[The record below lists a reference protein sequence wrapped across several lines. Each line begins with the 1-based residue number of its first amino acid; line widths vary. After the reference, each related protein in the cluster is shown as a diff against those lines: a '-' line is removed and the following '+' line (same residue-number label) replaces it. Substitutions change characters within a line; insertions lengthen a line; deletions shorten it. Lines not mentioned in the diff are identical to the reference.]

1 MTTEIAETRTDVVGT
16 RLKRVEDPRLITGAA
31 KYIDDLKLTGMAYVA
46 ILRSPHAHARIN
58 GIDTTRAAAHPGVVA
73 VYTGKD
79 FEQLPALPCA
89 WQAAGVENFVATPRV
104 LEIDRV
110 TFTGAGVA
118 AVVAETRTA
127 AEDALALI
135 DVDWEPIETV
145 VDPERA
151 VAEGAPQLHEVAPRN
166 VVMEWECGDAEATD
180 RALAEAEVVVEQRLV
195 NQRLLPT
202 PMEGRGAVAEY
213 DPATGS
219 YTLWVTSQAPH
230 VLRLVMTAFVLGIPE
245 TKLRCIAPQVG
256 GAFGT
261 KIFVYPEYVLVVAL
275 AEKTGRPVK
284 WIESRRENYVATTHG
299 RDHVTYLEVGA
310 KRDGT
315 ITALK
320 AKTYANLGG
329 VLSTIAPGIPTT
341 LYGRML
347 SGAYRI
353 PNIHCE
359 VTGVYTNTGMVD
371 AYRGAGR
378 PEATYVVERA
388 VDLVA
393 RELDLDPV
401 AVRRANFIPP
411 DAFPY
416 DPVGILAGLEYDS
429 GEYDKTLTRAV
440 ELLGYD
446 DFRTRQAE
454 ARQQGRYLGV
464 GFSTYVE
471 ICGVAPSAWI
481 GAAGQGWGAGLWE
494 SANVRVH
501 LTGKVVVTSGSL
513 SHGQGHET
521 TLTQLAASELGVPVE
536 DVTVELGDTLGTPFG
551 YGTYGSRSAAVG
563 AVALYQALQ
572 RVKAKARRIAAHML
586 EAHPDDVDFE
596 GGRAFVKG
604 SPATGKTIQEIAG
617 AAALGYDLPEGE
629 EPFLDDTSYYDP
641 PNCTFP
647 FGAHV
652 AVVEVDADT
661 GEVTVERYVAVDDCG
676 KVINPMIVDG
686 QVQGGIVQ
694 GVAQA
699 LWEGALYDE
708 YGQLLTSSLMEYAV
722 PKADFMPHIELD
734 RTETPTNVNPL
745 GVKGVGEA
753 GTIASTPAVVN
764 AVVDALAP
772 LGIRHLDMPLTPERV
787 WRAMQAAK
795 NGGD

>member
-1 MTTEIAETRTDVVGT
+1 MTTQVEEQTTTSVMGARM
-16 RLKRVEDPRLITGAA
+16 KRVEDPRMITGAA
-31 KYIDDLKLTGMAYVA
+31 KYLDDLKLPGMAYVTV
-46 ILRSPHAHARIN
+46 LRSPYAHARIN
-58 GIDTTRAAAHPGVVA
+58 GIDTSKAAAHPGVVG

-79 FEQLPALPCA
+79 FEHLNPLPCA
-89 WQAAGVENFVATPRV
+89 WQASGADNFVATPRA

-118 AVVAETRTA
+118 AVVAETRAA
-127 AEDALALI
+127 AEDALTLI
-135 DVDWEPIETV
+135 EVDWEPLDVV

-151 VAEGAPQLHEVAPRN
+151 VEEGAPQLHDAAERN
-166 VVMEWECGDAEATD
+166 VVMDWHCGDEQATAK
-180 RALAEAEVVVEQRLV
+180 ALAEAEVVVEQRLV

-202 PMEGRGAVAEY
+202 PIEPRGAAAQHEPSTGEY
-213 DPATGS
+213 TV
-219 YTLWVTSQAPH
+219 WMTSQAPH
-230 VLRLVMTAFVLGIPE
+230 VMRLLMTAFVFGIPE
-245 TKLRCIAPQVG
+245 TKMRCISPQVG
-256 GAFGT
+256 GGFGT
-261 KIFVYPEYVLVVAL
+261 KIFLYPEYVLLAAL

-284 WIESRRENYVATTHG
+284 WMETRSENYAATTHG
-299 RDHVTYLEVGA
+299 RDHVTYLKVGA

-315 ITALK
+315 ITALD

-329 VLSTIAPGIPTT
+329 ILSTIAPGIPTT

-359 VTGVYTNTGMVD
+359 VLGVYTNTGMVD

-401 AVRRANFIPP
+401 EVRRRNFIPA

-416 DPVGILAGLEYDS
+416 DPVGILAGLEYDT
-429 GEYDKTLTRAV
+429 GDYEKALARALEMV
-440 ELLGYD
+440 GYE
-446 DFRTRQAE
+446 DFRTEQPA
-454 ARQQGRYLGV
+454 AREQGRYLGI

-471 ICGVAPSAWI
+471 MCGVAPSAWI
-481 GAAGQGWGAGLWE
+481 GTGGQGWGAGLWE

-501 LTGKVVVTSGSL
+501 LTGKVVVTTGSQ

-521 TLTQLAASELGVPVE
+521 TVSQVVASELGVPVE

-563 AVALYQALQ
+563 TVAVYNALQ
-572 RVKAKARRIAAHML
+572 RIKEKARRVAAHML
-586 EAHPDDVDFE
+586 EVDVDDVEYED
-596 GGRAFVKG
+596 GRAFVKG
-604 SPATGKTIQEIAG
+604 SPATGKTIQDIAG
-617 AAALGYDLPEGE
+617 TAALGYDLPPGE

-647 FGAHV
+647 FGTHV
-652 AVVEVDADT
+652 AIVEVEPDT
-661 GEVTVERYVAVDDCG
+661 GEVKLLRYVAVDDVG
-676 KVINPMIVDG
+676 KVINPLIVDG

-699 LWEGALYDE
+699 LWEGAVYDE
-708 YGQLLTSSLMEYAV
+708 NGQLLTSSLMEYAV
-722 PKADFMPHIELD
+722 PKAEFFPKIELD
-734 RTETPTNVNPL
+734 RTETPTDVNPL
-745 GVKGVGEA
+745 GVKGAGET
-753 GTIASTPAVVN
+753 GTIASTPAAVN
-764 AVVDALAP
+764 AVMDALAP
-772 LGIRHLDMPLTPERV
+772 LGIRHVDMPLTPERV
-787 WRAMQAAK
+787 WRAMQEAR
-795 NGGD
+795 G